1 MENLFL
7 FAIFTTVLFV
17 FIKMLEMKYLDKEIK
32 PLKVIVRDAVIVF
45 ASAFVAAYGFFF
57 MKGSFS
63 DFLNIVTENK
73 TMNMESTQIFTDVP
87 AF

>member
-7 FAIFTTVLFV
+7 FAVFTTILFIL
-17 FIKMLEMKYLDKEIK
+17 IKLVEMKYLDKEMK

-45 ASAFVAAYGFFF
+45 ASAFIAAYGFFF

-73 TMNMESTQIFTDVP
+73 TLNMEATQIFTDVP